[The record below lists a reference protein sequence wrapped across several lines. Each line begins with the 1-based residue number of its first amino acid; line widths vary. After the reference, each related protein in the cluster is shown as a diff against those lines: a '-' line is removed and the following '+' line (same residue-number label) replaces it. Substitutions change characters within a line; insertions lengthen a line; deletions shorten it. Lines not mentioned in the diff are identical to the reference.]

1 MEGDLPLDV
10 IVTKV
15 SQDECLDYFCE
26 ESSPKPEVATISQIK
41 ILSTGLV
48 NLLVFICSHHQGT
61 KERLFSRSEAT
72 TKHNDI
78 GG

>member
-26 ESSPKPEVATISQIK
+26 ESSPKPEVAATNQIK

-48 NLLVFICSHHQGT
+48 NLLAFICYH
-61 KERLFSRSEAT
+61 
-72 TKHNDI
+72 
-78 GG
+78 

>member
-26 ESSPKPEVATISQIK
+26 ESSPKSEVAVTNQIK
-41 ILSTGLV
+41 ILSTSLV
-48 NLLVFICSHHQGT
+48 NLLVFICSHH
-61 KERLFSRSEAT
+61 
-72 TKHNDI
+72 
-78 GG
+78 